1 MFEKS
6 CQLLRIIFCL
16 RMKDIMNERLRD
28 VQNFLIAQRRVK
40 NQTDFGKI
48 IGKNRSLISEY
59 VNGRRRVTR
68 DLAYTISEH
77 FPEIDP
83 LFLIDEEHTQ
93 MLVPSTNVQGNHN
106 VVNNGHNQTVG
117 EDTASLHRIIEKQQ
131 AQIDRLLGIIEKLQS

>member
-1 MFEKS
+1 MKKVVDYCVF
-6 CQLLRIIFCL
+6 FCL

-48 IGKNRSLISEY
+48 MGKNRSLISEY

-83 LFLIDEEHTQ
+83 LFLIDEGHTQ
-93 MLVPSTNVQGNHN
+93 MLASSTNVQGNHN

>member
-48 IGKNRSLISEY
+48 MGKNRSLISEY

-93 MLVPSTNVQGNHN
+93 MLVSSTNVQGNHN

>member
-16 RMKDIMNERLRD
+16 RMTDIMNERLRD

-48 IGKNRSLISEY
+48 MGKNRSLISEY

-68 DLAYTISEH
+68 ELAYTISEH

-93 MLVPSTNVQGNHN
+93 MLAASANVQGNHN

>member
-48 IGKNRSLISEY
+48 MGKNRSLISEY

-68 DLAYTISEH
+68 ELAYTISEH

>member
-48 IGKNRSLISEY
+48 MSKNRSLTPTF
-59 VNGRRRVTR
+59 R
-68 DLAYTISEH
+68 
-77 FPEIDP
+77 
-83 LFLIDEEHTQ
+83 
-93 MLVPSTNVQGNHN
+93 
-106 VVNNGHNQTVG
+106 
-117 EDTASLHRIIEKQQ
+117 K
-131 AQIDRLLGIIEKLQS
+131 RL

>member
-1 MFEKS
+1 
-6 CQLLRIIFCL
+6 
-16 RMKDIMNERLRD
+16 MNERLRD

-48 IGKNRSLISEY
+48 MGKNRSMISEY
-59 VNGRRRVTR
+59 VCGRRRVTR

-83 LFLIDEEHTQ
+83 LFLIDAEHTQ
-93 MLVPSTNVQGNHN
+93 MLVSSTNVQGNHN

-117 EDTASLHRIIEKQQ
+117 DTASLQRIIEKQQ

>member
-16 RMKDIMNERLRD
+16 RMENIMSQRLRD

-48 IGKNRSLISEY
+48 MGKNRSLISEY

-68 DLAYTISEH
+68 ELAYTISEH

>member
-6 CQLLRIIFCL
+6 YYLPRINFCL

-40 NQTDFGKI
+40 NQSDFGKI
-48 IGKNRSLISEY
+48 MGKNRSQLSEY
-59 VNGRRRVTR
+59 MCGRRRVTR
-68 DLAYTISEH
+68 DLAYTVSEY

-83 LFLIDEEHTQ
+83 LFLMDAEHTQ
-93 MLVPSTNVQGNHN
+93 MLVSSTNVQGNHN

-117 EDTASLHRIIEKQQ
+117 ADAASLQRIIEKQQ
-131 AQIDRLLGIIEKLQS
+131 AQIDRLLGIIEKLQL

>member
-40 NQTDFGKI
+40 NQTDFGKLM
-48 IGKNRSLISEY
+48 GKNRSLISEY

>member
-1 MFEKS
+1 MEN
-6 CQLLRIIFCL
+6 
-16 RMKDIMNERLRD
+16 IMSQRLRD
-28 VQNFLIAQRRVK
+28 VQNFLVSERKIR
-40 NQTDFGKI
+40 NQSEFGRAM
-48 IGKNRSLISEY
+48 GKSRSQLSEY
-59 VNGRRRVTR
+59 MCGRRRVTH
-68 DLAYTISEH
+68 DLAYTVSKY